1 MRAAPGGKISLG
13 ELDHRVL
20 AASLRGLPLTE
31 APYEALATELGVAE
45 RDVLDSMN
53 RLESAGVLKR
63 FGLVVHHR
71 ELGFRANA
79 MCVFDVPEERVAAAA
94 SALRALP
101 FVTLCY
107 RRLRRPPQWPYNL
120 FCMIHGTDR
129 AEVEAQYAAASTAA
143 GLDDAPSAILFSRRR
158 FKQCAG
164 RYVAPAGRDEVDS
177 RAA

>member
-1 MRAAPGGKISLG
+1 MSRVPATKTPIG

-20 AASLRGLPLTE
+20 AAALDGLPLTE
-31 APYEALATELGVAE
+31 APYAALAAELGVAE
-45 RDVLDSMN
+45 QDVLDSLE
-53 RLESAGVLKR
+53 RLEGAGVLKR

-71 ELGFRANA
+71 ELGFRANG

-94 SALRALP
+94 AALRSLP

-107 RRLRRPPQWPYNL
+107 RRLRRPPRWPYNL

-129 AEVEAQYAAASTAA
+129 AEVEAQYLAARKAA
-143 GLDDAPSAILFSRRR
+143 GLDDVPSAILFSRRR

-164 RYVAPAGRDEVDS
+164 RYVATTGGMEAKS

>member
-1 MRAAPGGKISLG
+1 MSDSSRGTLRLG

-20 AASLRGLPLTE
+20 AASLSGLPLTE
-31 APYEALATELGVAE
+31 TPYATLAAELGVGE
-45 RDVLDSMN
+45 SDVLESLS
-53 RLESAGVLKR
+53 RLEAAGVLKR

-71 ELGFRANA
+71 ELGFRANG
-79 MCVFDVPEERVAAAA
+79 MCVFDVPDDRVAAAA
-94 SALRALP
+94 AALRALP
-101 FVTLCY
+101 YVTLCY
-107 RRLRRPPQWPYNL
+107 RRLRRPPGWPYNL

-129 AEVEAQYAAASTAA
+129 SEVEAQYAAARTAA

-164 RYVAPAGRDEVDS
+164 RYVAPSIGTEARS